1 MATATATVPAPAPD
15 RPPTNEELLQL
26 EDGVERDIIRGEL
39 RERPMTRRN
48 LWHSRI
54 EIRIGTV
61 LENWLETQP
70 EPRGWVVAG
79 EAGFRLIRDPE
90 TTVGVDVAYVSAE
103 VVARSLAGAFFD
115 GPPVLAVEILSPS
128 DQQGDIDEKVGLYLT
143 AGTAL
148 VWVVNPTLQT
158 ITIYR
163 PDAPPRLVAE
173 PDTLDAAPHL
183 PGFAVP
189 VARLFGPRR

>member
-1 MATATATVPAPAPD
+1 MATATA
-15 RPPTNEELLQL
+15 RPLTNEELLQL
-26 EDGVERDIIRGEL
+26 DDGVERDVIRGEL

-48 LWHSRI
+48 LWHSSI
-54 EIRIGTV
+54 EALFTAELV
-61 LENWLETQP
+61 NWLRTQA
-70 EPRGWVVAG
+70 EPRGWVVSG

-103 VVARSLAGAFFD
+103 VVARSLGGAFFD

-128 DQQGDIDEKVGLYLT
+128 DQQSDIDEKVGLYLT

-148 VWVVNPTLQT
+148 VWVVNPTFQT

-173 PDTLDAAPHL
+173 PDTLDAEPHL

-189 VARLFGPRR
+189 VTRLFGARP